1 MAMKFLDDQVLVHYY
16 LEGNEQA
23 FEVLLMR
30 HKDKIYRSI
39 YHKIREREIAED
51 IFQETFVKIIQTL
64 KLGNYNEEGKF
75 LPWAMRIAQNLV
87 IDYFRKNGRMKLVSE
102 RNAKSE
108 DFNIF
113 SILKMDELNIE
124 QSISKT
130 ELEVQMINLIQ
141 HLPESQREI
150 IEKRI
155 FQDLSFKDIA
165 EMENISINTALG
177 RMRYALIHLKK
188 KMKLLNTA
196 YDKTI
201 YPK

>member
-1 MAMKFLDDQVLVHYY
+1 MAMKFLDDQVLIHYY

-87 IDYFRKNGRMKLVSE
+87 IDYFRKHGRMKLVSE

-113 SILKMDELNIE
+113 SILKMEDLNIE

-130 ELEVQMINLIQ
+130 ELEKQMIELIQ
-141 HLPESQREI
+141 HLPESQKEI

-177 RMRYALIHLKK
+177 RMRYALINLR
-188 KMKLLNTA
+188 KLIEKHQLVT
-196 YDKTI
+196 DLD
-201 YPK
+201 